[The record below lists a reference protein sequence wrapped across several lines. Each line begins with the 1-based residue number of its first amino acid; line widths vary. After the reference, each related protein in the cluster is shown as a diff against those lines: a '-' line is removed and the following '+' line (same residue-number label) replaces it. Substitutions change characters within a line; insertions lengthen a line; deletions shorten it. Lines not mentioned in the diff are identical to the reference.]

1 MFSPQA
7 LQSRPVIAL
16 DDDEAHVPQ
25 HIIHQPQQHR
35 PAAAPQEKNS
45 SRQQRQ
51 RPVDALGHAGLL
63 HQYRRV
69 AAQILSDHVRHQ
81 AAHIRQMILPLPDTQ
96 LQVDA
101 PTLFPRGGTHG
112 PFRRRTICGQGL
124 PQRWAATPSAARYSA
139 QRQKPCISPSAPF
152 LRSPPSCGVSN
163 CCYFNRHSDENQADQ
178 PIVSC
183 IFTE

>member
-1 MFSPQA
+1 MKLTFPSTLYTSHSSAAQPLRHRKKIPADSASAPSGHTRPRRSPA
-7 LQSRPVIAL
+7 PV
-16 DDDEAHVPQ
+16 P
-25 HIIHQPQQHR
+25 P
-35 PAAAPQEKNS
+35 
-45 SRQQRQ
+45 
-51 RPVDALGHAGLL
+51 
-63 HQYRRV
+63 V

-101 PTLFPRGGTHG
+101 PALFPRGGTPWG
-112 PFRRRTICGQGL
+112 LFGAEPFAGGL
-124 PQRWAATPSAARYSA
+124 PSGWAATPNTARYSA

-163 CCYFNRHSDENQADQ
+163 YCYFNRHSDENQADG